1 MKTSREVKLFRTSGS
16 GDSLVL
22 PLGCLGT
29 HPGGKISSGKNL
41 LFLSYYVA
49 DLHLEGP
56 GPIKE
61 LIQVLNTV

>member
-29 HPGGKISSGKNL
+29 HPGGKAASGENF
-41 LFLSYYVA
+41 LFPSYCVA
-49 DLHLEGP
+49 PLHLEGP
-56 GPIKE
+56 GPVKD
-61 LIQVLNTV
+61 LIQVLNPV